1 MVLLFIWMAWKRE
14 QPAAH
19 LLIGICCVAVFILQ
33 EAREPEIH
41 PMEGTYSGTLE
52 FLASAKLDGDR
63 LRGFAVTADGL
74 KVYANYKIPHAQEK
88 EWLDANLSGTL
99 FTVDAVFE
107 RPSPP
112 AHRYAFDMGAY
123 LRKNGASS
131 MLSVSRIGSVERI
144 DSFMVKLA
152 AQRERISAH
161 IRQTF
166 PASLVAEAEA
176 LLIGERE
183 LMTLE
188 QQRTYQTLGITHLFA
203 ISGLHVGITAG
214 LVYFLLVRLRVRKE
228 PALIIMIILLP
239 LYAILV
245 GGAPSVWRAV
255 GMAVTVFSC
264 RLAKVRIPVSQILL
278 VCFIVAILWNPYTIH
293 NIGFQLSYGATFG
306 IIYSMKF
313 LAASDS
319 NLKTG
324 FYITFISQM
333 TLYPLL
339 LLHFYEISL
348 SAFLVNSLFVP
359 LYTIVILPVNFILL
373 GLSAGAPVLAG
384 AAFALYEP
392 VRALLEK
399 FMEWLASWPYQL
411 WNPGKPEFW
420 LVVFMFA
427 SVFLFYCLA
436 EKRLRARHMAILLV
450 PALFASLLPYADDAL
465 KVTFLDV
472 GQGDSAI
479 IELPNRKAVY
489 VVDTGGVLRFEG
501 ESFQER
507 RQVYEVG
514 RQVVVPY
521 LKGRGISGIE
531 TLILSHPDADHAE
544 GAEEVLDLIR
554 TKEIHA
560 TPGTLENEVMEE
572 ILPYTDRAKLRFP
585 GAGSSWR
592 QGDVNFL
599 YLSPNDWEYGGND
612 DSLVLLMQQDDFRV
626 VFTGDLEQEGERK
639 ILTQYGELL
648 EDIAVL
654 KVGHHGSKTSS
665 SQPFLEALSPAIS
678 VFSTGI
684 DNRYNHPSPEVVERF
699 QALSLPTLN
708 TADNGTIEIKYKDGG
723 MYVETSR

>member
-1 MVLLFIWMAWKRE
+1 MVLLFIWIAWKRE
-14 QPAAH
+14 QPATH
-19 LLIGICCVAVFILQ
+19 LVIGICCIVVFLLQ
-33 EAREPEIH
+33 EAREPAPH

-52 FLASAKLDGDR
+52 FLASPKLDGDR
-63 LRGFAVTADGL
+63 LRGFAMTEDGL
-74 KVYANYKIPHAQEK
+74 KVYANYKIPRAEEK
-88 EWLDANLSGTL
+88 DWLDANLSATRFIVNG
-99 FTVDAVFE
+99 AFE
-107 RPSPP
+107 WPTPP
-112 AHRYAFDMGAY
+112 AHRYAFDMSDY
-123 LRKNGASS
+123 LKKNGASA
-131 MLSVSRIGSVERI
+131 MLSVSRINSVERI
-144 DSFMVKLA
+144 DSFMIKLA

-161 IRQTF
+161 IRHTF
-166 PASLVAEAEA
+166 PESLAAEAEA

-214 LVYFLLVRLRVRKE
+214 LVYFLLIRLRVRKE
-228 PALIIMIILLP
+228 PALVVMIILLP

-255 GMAVTVFSC
+255 GMAVAVFSC
-264 RLAKVRIPVSQILL
+264 RLIKVRIPVSQIFLI
-278 VCFIVAILWNPYTIH
+278 CFIVAILWNPYTIH

-373 GLSAGAPVLAG
+373 ALSAGAPAVSG
-384 AAFALYEP
+384 WAFALYEP
-392 VRALLEK
+392 LRALLEK

-411 WNPGKPEFW
+411 WNPGKPELW
-420 LVVFMFA
+420 LATLMFA

-436 EKRLRARHMAILLV
+436 EKRLRPRYMVIILIPV
-450 PALFASLLPYADDAL
+450 LFASLLPYADNAL

-489 VVDTGGVLRFEG
+489 VIDTGGVLRFEG
-501 ESFQER
+501 EIFQER

-521 LKGRGISGIE
+521 LKGNGISGIE

-544 GAEEVLDLIR
+544 GAEEVLELIR

-560 TPGTLENEVMEE
+560 TPGTLENEAMKD
-572 ILPYTDRAKLRFP
+572 IIPHTSRAELHFP
-585 GAGSSWR
+585 GAGSSWSK
-592 QGDVNFL
+592 GDVDFL
-599 YLSPNDWEYGGND
+599 YLSPTDWEYEGND
-612 DSLVLLMQQDDFRV
+612 DSLVLLMQQDDFSI
-626 VFTGDLEQEGERK
+626 VFTGDLEQEGERG
-639 ILTQYGELL
+639 ILTEYAHLL
-648 EDIAVL
+648 DDVAVL

-665 SQPFLEALSPAIS
+665 GQSFLEALSPAIS

-708 TADNGTIEIKYKDGG
+708 TADNGTIEIKYKDGQ